1 MSPWP
6 GTPAASTSPGRRS
19 STPTPS
25 YGRWRSARSNAS
37 AHSTTRRSPAALA
50 DASVVVRRRAAAVA
64 AAHPAVDLL
73 PTLADADATV
83 VEMAAWACGEREDAS
98 APVVGRLGALA
109 SGHSDA
115 LVREAAVAALGAI
128 GVDEGLPTILAATH
142 DKPAIRRRAVLALSP
157 FLDPG
162 HPRADDVAAAL
173 AAAATDRDWQVRQAA
188 EDITPT
194 PDD

>member
-1 MSPWP
+1 MGLS
-6 GTPAASTSPGRRS
+6 A
-19 STPTPS
+19 
-25 YGRWRSARSNAS
+25 SAR
-37 AHSTTRRSPAALA
+37 TRL
-50 DASVVVRRRAAAVA
+50 
-64 AAHPAVDLL
+64 
-73 PTLADADATV
+73 
-83 VEMAAWACGEREDAS
+83 
-98 APVVGRLGALA
+98 APVVARLGALA
-109 SGHSDA
+109 SGHRDA

>member
-1 MSPWP
+1 
-6 GTPAASTSPGRRS
+6 
-19 STPTPS
+19 
-25 YGRWRSARSNAS
+25 
-37 AHSTTRRSPAALA
+37 
-50 DASVVVRRRAAAVA
+50 
-64 AAHPAVDLL
+64 
-73 PTLADADATV
+73 
-83 VEMAAWACGEREDAS
+83 MAAWACGEREDAS

-109 SGHSDA
+109 SGPATRSCA
-115 LVREAAVAALGAI
+115 RRPWPRSVPSATTRAS
-128 GVDEGLPTILAATH
+128 PTILAATH